1 MRLAGMK
8 SVVTGGASGIGA
20 ATARRFAA
28 EGAQVCILDRDVAT
42 AQALAEE
49 LGSEHFALELDVRFE
64 AAVEQA
70 AADVYARWEAVD
82 VLVNNAG
89 SELNKT
95 YNETTV
101 EEWDKVLDTDLK
113 GPWLL
118 CKHFVPPMVEYGSGS
133 VINISS
139 LNGLVGFPLSTA
151 YGSAK
156 GGLVVFTR
164 DMAIELATTGVR
176 INCVC
181 PGVIETPMME
191 RWTDLMPDKD
201 EAKAMLRGVMPI
213 GRMGTAEEVAGA
225 VLFFASADSS
235 LCQGAVLSVEEVLAS
250 EQLAARDFLAG
261 FAPSASLDRDIQVV
275 STGVKIDGARP
286 KVETPPPALG
296 ANTAEIWGEL
306 GFSEAELE
314 DLRQRGVI

>member
-1 MRLAGMK
+1 MRLLNLK
-8 SVVTGGASGIGA
+8 CVVTGGASGIGA
-20 ATARRFAA
+20 ATVRRFAA
-28 EGAQVCILDRDVAT
+28 EGAEVCILDRDLPA
-42 AQALAEE
+42 AEALAKE
-49 LGSEHFALELDVRFE
+49 LGEGHFAMELDVRFE
-64 AAVEQA
+64 AGVERVADAV
-70 AADVYARWEAVD
+70 YGHWGRVD

-101 EEWDKVLDTDLK
+101 DEWDRVLDTDLK

-118 CKHFVPPMVEYGSGS
+118 CKHFVPRMVERGSGS

-164 DMAIELATTGVR
+164 DMAIELATSGVR

-191 RWTDLMPDKD
+191 RWTDLMPDKN

-213 GRMGTAEEVAGA
+213 GRMGTAEEVASA

-235 LCQGAVLSVEEVLAS
+235 LCQGAVLSV
-250 EQLAARDFLAG
+250 DGG
-261 FAPSASLDRDIQVV
+261 F
-275 STGVKIDGARP
+275 
-286 KVETPPPALG
+286 
-296 ANTAEIWGEL
+296 TA
-306 GFSEAELE
+306 
-314 DLRQRGVI
+314 Q

>member
-1 MRLAGMK
+1 MRLQGLRCL
-8 SVVTGGASGIGA
+8 VTGGASGIGA
-20 ATARRFAA
+20 ATVKRFAT
-28 EGAQVCILDRDVAT
+28 EGAEVCILDRDLPT
-42 AQALAEE
+42 AQALAAQ
-49 LGSEHFALELDVRFE
+49 LGQDHFAVELDVRHE
-64 AAVEQA
+64 PAVEQA
-70 AADVYARWEAVD
+70 AAEVDARWGHID

-118 CKHFVPPMVEYGSGS
+118 CKHFVPGMVGRRSGS

-164 DMAIELATTGVR
+164 DMAIELATSGVR

-191 RWTDLMPDKD
+191 RWTDLMPDKE
-201 EAKAMLRGVMPI
+201 EAKSMLRGVMPI
-213 GRMGTAEEVAGA
+213 GRMGTAEEVASA

-235 LCQGAVLSVEEVLAS
+235 LCQGAVLSV
-250 EQLAARDFLAG
+250 DGG
-261 FAPSASLDRDIQVV
+261 F
-275 STGVKIDGARP
+275 
-286 KVETPPPALG
+286 
-296 ANTAEIWGEL
+296 TA
-306 GFSEAELE
+306 
-314 DLRQRGVI
+314 Q

>member
-1 MRLAGMK
+1 MK

-118 CKHFVPPMVEYGSGS
+118 CKHFVPPMVERGSGS

-235 LCQGAVLSVEEVLAS
+235 LCQGAVLSV
-250 EQLAARDFLAG
+250 DGG
-261 FAPSASLDRDIQVV
+261 F
-275 STGVKIDGARP
+275 
-286 KVETPPPALG
+286 
-296 ANTAEIWGEL
+296 TA
-306 GFSEAELE
+306 
-314 DLRQRGVI
+314 Q

>member
-1 MRLAGMK
+1 MRLLNLK
-8 SVVTGGASGIGA
+8 CVVTGGASGIGA
-20 ATARRFAA
+20 ATVRRFAA
-28 EGAQVCILDRDVAT
+28 EGAHICILDRDLSA
-42 AQALAEE
+42 AEALAAE
-49 LGSEHFALELDVRFE
+49 LGDSHLAMELDVRFE
-64 AAVEQA
+64 AGVEQA
-70 AADVYARWEAVD
+70 AEAVYDRWGQVD

-95 YNETTV
+95 YDETTV

-118 CKHFVPPMVEYGSGS
+118 CKHFVPRMVERGSGS

-164 DMAIELATTGVR
+164 DMAIELATSGVR

-191 RWTDLMPDKD
+191 RWTDLMPDKY

-213 GRMGTAEEVAGA
+213 GRMGTAEEVAA
-225 VLFFASADSS
+225 AILFFASEDSS
-235 LCQGAVLSVEEVLAS
+235 LCQGAVLSV
-250 EQLAARDFLAG
+250 DGG
-261 FAPSASLDRDIQVV
+261 F
-275 STGVKIDGARP
+275 
-286 KVETPPPALG
+286 
-296 ANTAEIWGEL
+296 TA
-306 GFSEAELE
+306 
-314 DLRQRGVI
+314 Q

>member
-1 MRLAGMK
+1 MRLLNLK
-8 SVVTGGASGIGA
+8 CVVTGGASGIGA
-20 ATARRFAA
+20 ATVRRFAA
-28 EGAQVCILDRDVAT
+28 EGAHICILDRDLSA
-42 AQALAEE
+42 AEALAAE
-49 LGSEHFALELDVRFE
+49 LGDSHLAMELDVRFE
-64 AAVEQA
+64 AGVEQVA
-70 AADVYARWEAVD
+70 EAVYDRWGHVD

-95 YNETTV
+95 YDETTV

-118 CKHFVPPMVEYGSGS
+118 CKHFVPRMVERGSGS

-164 DMAIELATTGVR
+164 DMAIELATSGVR

-191 RWTDLMPDKD
+191 RWTDLMPDKE

-213 GRMGTAEEVAGA
+213 GRMGTAEEVAA
-225 VLFFASADSS
+225 AILFFASEDSS
-235 LCQGAVLSVEEVLAS
+235 LCQGAVLSV
-250 EQLAARDFLAG
+250 DGG
-261 FAPSASLDRDIQVV
+261 F
-275 STGVKIDGARP
+275 
-286 KVETPPPALG
+286 
-296 ANTAEIWGEL
+296 TA
-306 GFSEAELE
+306 
-314 DLRQRGVI
+314 Q

>member
-1 MRLAGMK
+1 MRLLHLRC
-8 SVVTGGASGIGA
+8 VVTGGASGIGE
-20 ATARRFAA
+20 ATVRRFAA
-28 EGAQVCILDRDVAT
+28 EGAEVCILDRDFPAAET
-42 AQALAEE
+42 LAKE
-49 LGSEHFALELDVRFE
+49 LGEGHLAMELDVRFE
-64 AAVEQA
+64 TGVERVADAVYGHW
-70 AADVYARWEAVD
+70 DRVD

-101 EEWDKVLDTDLK
+101 DEWDRVLDTDLK

-118 CKHFVPPMVEYGSGS
+118 CKHFVPRMVERGSGS

-164 DMAIELATTGVR
+164 DMAIELATSGVR

-191 RWTDLMPDKD
+191 RWTDLMPDKN

-213 GRMGTAEEVAGA
+213 GRMGTAEEVASA

-235 LCQGAVLSVEEVLAS
+235 LCQGAVLSV
-250 EQLAARDFLAG
+250 DGG
-261 FAPSASLDRDIQVV
+261 F
-275 STGVKIDGARP
+275 
-286 KVETPPPALG
+286 
-296 ANTAEIWGEL
+296 TA
-306 GFSEAELE
+306 
-314 DLRQRGVI
+314 Q

>member
-42 AQALAEE
+42 AQALADE

-70 AADVYARWEAVD
+70 AAGVYARWEAVD

-118 CKHFVPPMVEYGSGS
+118 CKHFVPPMVERGSGS

-191 RWTDLMPDKD
+191 RWTDLMPDKA
-201 EAKAMLRGVMPI
+201 EAKDMLKGVMPI
-213 GRMGTAEEVAGA
+213 GRMGTADELAGA
-225 VLFFASADSS
+225 VLFFASSDSS
-235 LCQGAVLSVEEVLAS
+235 LCQGAVLSV
-250 EQLAARDFLAG
+250 DGG
-261 FAPSASLDRDIQVV
+261 F
-275 STGVKIDGARP
+275 
-286 KVETPPPALG
+286 
-296 ANTAEIWGEL
+296 TA
-306 GFSEAELE
+306 
-314 DLRQRGVI
+314 Q

>member
-1 MRLAGMK
+1 MRLQGLK
-8 SVVTGGASGIGA
+8 CVVTGGASGIGA
-20 ATARRFAA
+20 ATARRFVG
-28 EGAQVCILDRDVAT
+28 EGAEVCILDRDLPA
-42 AQALAEE
+42 AQALAME
-49 LGSEHFALELDVRFE
+49 LGQDHFAVEVDVRLE
-64 AAVEQA
+64 PAVEQA
-70 AADVYARWEAVD
+70 AGEVYTRWGHID

-101 EEWDKVLDTDLK
+101 EEWDRVLDTDLK

-118 CKHFVPPMVEYGSGS
+118 CKHFVPAMVDRGSGS

-164 DMAIELATTGVR
+164 DMAIELATSGVR

-191 RWTDLMPDKD
+191 RWTDLMPDKE

-213 GRMGTAEEVAGA
+213 GRMGTAEEVASA

-235 LCQGAVLSVEEVLAS
+235 LCQGAVLSV
-250 EQLAARDFLAG
+250 DGG
-261 FAPSASLDRDIQVV
+261 F
-275 STGVKIDGARP
+275 
-286 KVETPPPALG
+286 
-296 ANTAEIWGEL
+296 TA
-306 GFSEAELE
+306 
-314 DLRQRGVI
+314 Q

>member
-1 MRLAGMK
+1 MRLQNLK
-8 SVVTGGASGIGA
+8 CVVTGGASGIGA
-20 ATARRFAA
+20 ATVRRFVE
-28 EGAQVCILDRDVAT
+28 EGAEVCILDRDLPA
-42 AQALAEE
+42 AQALASE
-49 LGSEHFALELDVRFE
+49 LGSTHFALELDVRIE
-64 AAVEQA
+64 SAVVQA
-70 AADVYARWEAVD
+70 AAAVYERWGRVD

-95 YNETTV
+95 YHDTTV
-101 EEWDKVLDTDLK
+101 EEWDRVLDTDLK

-118 CKHFVPPMVEYGSGS
+118 CKHFVPPMVERGSGS

-191 RWTDLMPDKD
+191 RWTDLMPDKE
-201 EAKAMLRGVMPI
+201 EAKSMLRGVMPI

-225 VLFFASADSS
+225 ILFFASPDSS
-235 LCQGAVLSVEEVLAS
+235 LCQGAILSV
-250 EQLAARDFLAG
+250 DGG
-261 FAPSASLDRDIQVV
+261 F
-275 STGVKIDGARP
+275 
-286 KVETPPPALG
+286 
-296 ANTAEIWGEL
+296 TA
-306 GFSEAELE
+306 
-314 DLRQRGVI
+314 Q

>member
-1 MRLAGMK
+1 MRLQGLYC
-8 SVVTGGASGIGA
+8 VVTGGASGIGA
-20 ATARRFAA
+20 ATVRRFAA
-28 EGAQVCILDRDVAT
+28 EGAHICILDRDLSA
-42 AQALAEE
+42 AEALAAE
-49 LGSEHFALELDVRFE
+49 LGDSHLAMELDVRFE
-64 AAVEQA
+64 AGVEQVA
-70 AADVYARWEAVD
+70 EAVYDRWDHVD

-95 YNETTV
+95 YDETTV

-118 CKHFVPPMVEYGSGS
+118 CKHFVPRMVERGSGS

-164 DMAIELATTGVR
+164 DMAIELATSGVR

-191 RWTDLMPDKD
+191 RWTDLMPDKE

-213 GRMGTAEEVAGA
+213 GRMGTAEEVAA
-225 VLFFASADSS
+225 AILFFASEDSS
-235 LCQGAVLSVEEVLAS
+235 LCQGAVLSV
-250 EQLAARDFLAG
+250 DGG
-261 FAPSASLDRDIQVV
+261 F
-275 STGVKIDGARP
+275 
-286 KVETPPPALG
+286 
-296 ANTAEIWGEL
+296 TA
-306 GFSEAELE
+306 
-314 DLRQRGVI
+314 Q

>member
-1 MRLAGMK
+1 MRLLNLRC
-8 SVVTGGASGIGA
+8 VVTGGASGIGA

-28 EGAQVCILDRDVAT
+28 EGAEVCILDRDLPAAET
-42 AQALAEE
+42 LAKE
-49 LGSEHFALELDVRFE
+49 LGEGHLAMELDVRFE
-64 AAVEQA
+64 AGVERVADAVYGQW
-70 AADVYARWEAVD
+70 DRVD

-101 EEWDKVLDTDLK
+101 DEWDRVLDTDLK

-118 CKHFVPPMVEYGSGS
+118 CKHFVPRMVERGSGS

-164 DMAIELATTGVR
+164 DMAIELATSGVR

-191 RWTDLMPDKD
+191 RWTDLMPDKN

-213 GRMGTAEEVAGA
+213 GRMGTAEEVASA

-235 LCQGAVLSVEEVLAS
+235 LCQGAVLSV
-250 EQLAARDFLAG
+250 DGG
-261 FAPSASLDRDIQVV
+261 F
-275 STGVKIDGARP
+275 
-286 KVETPPPALG
+286 
-296 ANTAEIWGEL
+296 TA
-306 GFSEAELE
+306 
-314 DLRQRGVI
+314 Q